1 MMLIPLVLVGIVIY
15 AVLRSN
21 ENNTVGI
28 LSSSADPIRILNE
41 RFAKGEIDEAEY
53 SKKKSLL
60 QNK

>member
-1 MMLIPLVLVGIVIY
+1 MMLIPLLLVGIVIY
-15 AVLRSN
+15 AVLRLN

-28 LSSSADPIRILNE
+28 LSSPADPIRILNE